1 MNKFIFNQIKKKI
14 PKISPTEMIALTSG
28 GTSLDRDILKGKV
41 VLPKKVEPEY
51 KLPVTMLS
59 DLVTQFDNTKIYP
72 NNNNNYWVDYLAK
85 KKFFSFLIDEKY
97 QGIKLSTNELSD
109 VLTKIASVDPA
120 LGVVTMV
127 PNSLGPGEL
136 LTHYGTEEQKNKY
149 LPKLANGEYI
159 PCFGLTG

>member
-41 VLPKKVEPEY
+41 FLPKKVEPEY

-59 DLVTQFDNTKIYP
+59 DLVSKFDNTTIYP

-85 KKFFSFLIDEKY
+85 NKFFSFLIDEKY
-97 QGIKLSTNELSD
+97 EGIKLSTNEISD
-109 VLTKIASVDPA
+109 VLI
-120 LGVVTMV
+120 
-127 PNSLGPGEL
+127 
-136 LTHYGTEEQKNKY
+136 KY
-149 LPKLANGEYI
+149 
-159 PCFGLTG
+159 